1 MVVFYGKYTKR
12 IQKIDKEKKIRTM
25 EYLEKERPRKET
37 KRTLI

>member
-12 IQKIDKEKKIRTM
+12 IQKTDKERKIQTI

-37 KRTLI
+37 KRMLI